1 MTFGRP
7 AKFRLLLKGSL
18 LEFYLDDILIECFSL
33 PAESTGRIGLL
44 KGHAPKSIGNLKA
57 WR

>member
-1 MTFGRP
+1 MRFGRP
-7 AKFRLLLKGSL
+7 ARFRLLLKDSL

-33 PAESTGRIGLL
+33 PARATGRLGLITGGDPGAIGTLR
-44 KGHAPKSIGNLKA
+44 A